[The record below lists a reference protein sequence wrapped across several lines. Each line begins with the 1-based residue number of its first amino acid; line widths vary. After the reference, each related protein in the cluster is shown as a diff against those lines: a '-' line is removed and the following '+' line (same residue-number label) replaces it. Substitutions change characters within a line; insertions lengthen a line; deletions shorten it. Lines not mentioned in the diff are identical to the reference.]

1 MGVSE
6 MLTTKLNLL
15 ASLTV
20 AVLGITAASIEPAL
34 ASVVPAPI
42 VGAGLPALA
51 VLGGGYWL
59 VKKLRR
65 PR

>member
-1 MGVSE
+1 MFR
-6 MLTTKLNLL
+6 TKLNLF
-15 ASLTV
+15 APFAC
-20 AVLGITAASIEPAL
+20 AVFGVIAASIEPAL
-34 ASVVPAPI
+34 AGASKSVPAPLI
-42 VGAGLPALA
+42 GAGLPVFA